1 MADDIIVLT
10 SSSSSESNDTELLES
25 FARGLRNHRS
35 SNEPNPCPGTPSI
48 ANPDYCES
56 CHFWFYP
63 LYSRRVE
70 SGESVTQ
77 SVSGSFNTLNPEPSA
92 LLLASAH
99 LPDEHS
105 SESSVCVE

>member
-1 MADDIIVLT
+1 MADNVIVLT
-10 SSSSSESNDTELLES
+10 SGSSSESNDTELLEI
-25 FARGLRNHRS
+25 FVRGLRKHRS
-35 SNEPNPCPGTPSI
+35 SNEPNPCSGTTSR

-77 SVSGSFNTLNPEPSA
+77 SVSGSFNSLNP
-92 LLLASAH
+92 
-99 LPDEHS
+99 
-105 SESSVCVE
+105 

>member
-1 MADDIIVLT
+1 MADGIIVLS
-10 SSSSSESNDTELLES
+10 SSSSSESNDTELLER
-25 FARGLRNHRS
+25 FVRGLRNHRS

-56 CHFWFYP
+56 CHFWFYL

-77 SVSGSFNTLNPEPSA
+77 M
-92 LLLASAH
+92 
-99 LPDEHS
+99 
-105 SESSVCVE
+105 

>member
-1 MADDIIVLT
+1 MADNVIALT
-10 SSSSSESNDTELLES
+10 SDSSSGSNDAELLES
-25 FARGLRNHRS
+25 FARGLRKHRS
-35 SNEPNPCPGTPSI
+35 SNEPNPYPGTPSK

-77 SVSGSFNTLNPEPSA
+77 M
-92 LLLASAH
+92 
-99 LPDEHS
+99 
-105 SESSVCVE
+105 